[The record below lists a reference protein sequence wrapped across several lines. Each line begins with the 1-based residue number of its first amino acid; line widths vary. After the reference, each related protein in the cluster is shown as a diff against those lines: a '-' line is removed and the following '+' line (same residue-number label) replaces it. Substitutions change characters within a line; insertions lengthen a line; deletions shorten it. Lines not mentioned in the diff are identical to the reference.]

1 MKVLFTTHWYPNEN
15 NTSEGQFIK
24 KHLSAIQENDVS
36 VTLLVVRIK
45 AGNSLFKRSTTVGE
59 EKIEVVISSLFWKF
73 LYLLYPI
80 QRFFVWSYIHR
91 QLKVKKF
98 DLIHANVTHPN
109 GVFAHYLS
117 EKLKIPFVIT
127 EHHSQIKKYS
137 KLLYTKK
144 SFNAALKNAAAV
156 TGVSNFL
163 LDNIYSNST
172 RSKNNKDSVVGNI
185 IDSSV
190 FHFQD
195 IKNDTNAKTVL
206 CIGNWSPSKGNTKIP
221 ELILK
226 SLKNISLTKRTQIN
240 LEHIGVCSIKQELKK
255 EFETAHLRISFLGNK
270 TPKQINEALNRADV
284 FAHATRFETF
294 CVVGVEAQK
303 AGCPVLISNIKPLN
317 TILNSYGTVFCE
329 NSAEDWERGFLE
341 ILEKEPDRKK
351 ISSEALSK
359 FNAHSIGLDFIE
371 LYKKVLY

>member
-24 KHLSAIQENDVS
+24 KHFSAIQENDLD

-45 AGNSLFKRSTTVGE
+45 RGKTLFKRSVTKEKEKVEVTVYS
-59 EKIEVVISSLFWKF
+59 IFWKF

-80 QRFFVWSYIHR
+80 QRFFVWSYIQK
-91 QLKVKKF
+91 QLKNESF

-117 EKLKIPFVIT
+117 EKLKIPFIIT

-137 KLLYTKK
+137 KLLFTKK

-156 TGVSNFL
+156 TGVSGFL

-172 RSKNNKDSVVGNI
+172 RTKNNKDSVIGNI

-195 IKNDTNAKTVL
+195 RVYHSTTKTVI
-206 CIGNWSPSKGNTKIP
+206 CIGNWSPTKGNTKIP

-226 SLKNISLTKRTQIN
+226 SLSTISLNKKIPLRLQ
-240 LEHIGVCSIKQELKK
+240 HIGVCSVKEELKK
-255 EFETAHLRISFLGNK
+255 QFETENLEINFLGNK
-270 TPKQINEALNRADV
+270 KPHEINRLLNQADV

-303 AGCPVLISNIKPLN
+303 AGCPVIISDIEPIN
-317 TILNSYGTVFCE
+317 TILNSYGTVFCK
-329 NSAEDWERGFLE
+329 NSVEDWERGFLE
-341 ILEKEPDRKK
+341 MLENERDRKR
-351 ISSEALSK
+351 ISTEAVSR
-359 FNAHSIGLDFIE
+359 FNAHSIGLNFIE
-371 LYKKVLY
+371 LYKEFLC